1 MPRKISEDQ
10 TRKQLIDPQL
20 EKAGW
25 TLRDHSRV
33 KIEIPVDGYDA
44 EPWNGVTDYCL
55 YRENGEVLAVVE
67 AKKTAVDVRLA
78 EAQLTHYV
86 TEIEKHQSFRPFG
99 FLANGLEIHF
109 VDVGHAPK
117 REVFGFFTREDL
129 ENLLYIRQNA
139 VPLGSV
145 SINNAIVD
153 RSYQHEAI
161 RRVGEAFASGKR
173 KALIVM
179 ATGTGKTRTTMGLI
193 DVFMRANQA
202 RRILFV
208 ADRDALVDQAKEDGF
223 EKFLPQEPCTRL
235 RTYDL
240 DTTKRLYAV
249 TLQTL
254 SNIFEQFS
262 PAFFDLII
270 FDEVHR
276 SIFNK
281 FNEVLEYFD
290 SRQIGLTATPA
301 NYINRDTFLAFDCTD
316 GKPTY
321 LYTYEQAIEDKFL
334 VDYELY
340 AARTKFQRQGIRGV
354 DLTEEERNALLEK
367 GLDPDDINYEGTEL
381 EKTVSNRD
389 TLRKQWE
396 EIWDVSRK
404 DSSGQLP
411 GKTIVFAM
419 TQEHALRLQ
428 DVFYEMYPQ
437 FPDLAKVITHKSEY
451 RGTLVEAFKKKDMPR
466 IAISVDMLDTGID
479 VPEVVNLVF
488 MKPVQSPIKLQQMI
502 GRGTRSQAAC
512 RNLALLPNF
521 EKKDFLII
529 DFWENNFSRD
539 AKEVVDQSAPVLV
552 TIFNTRLKLLE
563 TYLQDQKDPDCQ
575 QVIADL
581 RGQIQQIPTDSF
593 TIRKRMPEI
602 EEAWTDAFW
611 NYLVPSKIEFLKLK
625 VAPHLRLVPG
635 VDVAAATF
643 ISKVERLKLLQR
655 TGGDTSQAIQSIAED
670 AAILPDFVVSD
681 PKLKPH
687 VQKCLPEELTKAS
700 LSELTALRDALAP
713 QMKYKRKP
721 DKFIE
726 LDLLDSIAISGY
738 ILLTKSGEKM
748 YVAEYR
754 RLVEERILE
763 LVANHPTI
771 KAIIG
776 AEREGI
782 RAEWRSAPT
791 IDDWQLLELERTLTR
806 ELGESDLEVTP
817 EHLKKVFSP
826 DTDSFL
832 DLVRHVLDLSY
843 LPDYKD
849 VVARQFESYITQH
862 NYNADQI
869 RFLRAVQSVF
879 LQKRRLE
886 PADLYEPP
894 LDMFGADAVDRWFTE
909 KEVEEVVEFANR
921 MAV

>member
-1 MPRKISEDQ
+1 MPRHLSEEL
-10 TRKQLIDPQL
+10 TRKEMIDPQL
-20 EKAGW
+20 ERAGW
-25 TLRDHSRV
+25 YLRDHARV

-44 EPWNGVTDYCL
+44 EPWNGVTDYTL
-55 YRENGEVLAVVE
+55 YRENGEVLAVAE
-67 AKKTAVDVRLA
+67 AKRTTHDARLA

-99 FLANGLEIHF
+99 FLANGFEIYF
-109 VDVGHAPK
+109 ADIGISAK

-139 VPLGSV
+139 KPLS
-145 SINNAIVD
+145 SIEIDTKIVD

-161 RRVGEAFASGKR
+161 RRVGKAFANGKR

-193 DVFMRANQA
+193 DVFMRSNQA
-202 RRILFV
+202 RRVLFV
-208 ADRDALVDQAKEDGF
+208 ADRDALVEQAIDDGF
-223 EKFLPQEPCTRL
+223 QKYLPTEPCTRL
-235 RTYDL
+235 RSWNVETSQ
-240 DTTKRLYAV
+240 RLYAV

-262 PAFFDLII
+262 PAFFDLIV

-276 SIFNK
+276 SIYNK

-290 SRQIGLTATPA
+290 GRQIGLTATPA

-321 LYTYEQAIEDKFL
+321 LYTYEQAIDDKWL

-340 AARTKFQRQGIRGV
+340 AARTKFQRQGIHGV
-354 DLTEEERNALLEK
+354 DLTEEERNALIEK

-381 EKTVSNRD
+381 ETTISNRD
-389 TLRKQWE
+389 TIRKQWE
-396 EIWDVSRK
+396 EIWDTCKK

-411 GKTIVFAM
+411 GKTIIFAT
-419 TQEHALRLQ
+419 TQKHALRLQ
-428 DVFYEMYPQ
+428 DVFDVMYPQ
-437 FPDLAKVITHKSEY
+437 FDNLTKVITHKSEY
-451 RGTLVEAFKKKDMPR
+451 RGKLVDAFKKKDFPR
-466 IAISVDMLDTGID
+466 IAVSVDMLDTGID
-479 VPEVVNLVF
+479 IPEVVNLVF

-502 GRGTRSQAAC
+502 GRGTRVQAAC
-512 RNLALLPNF
+512 RHLEWLPNF

-539 AKEVVDQSAPVLV
+539 AKDVVDVSTPVLV
-552 TIFNTRLKLLE
+552 TIFNMRLRLLE
-563 TYLQDQKDPDCQ
+563 TYLKDQKDPDCK

-581 RGQIQQIPTDSF
+581 REQIQQIPTDSF
-593 TIRKRMPEI
+593 TIRKHMPEI

-643 ISKVERLKLLQR
+643 ISKVERLKLLKR
-655 TGGDTSQAIQSIAED
+655 SGKDMTQAMQSIAED
-670 AAILPDFVVSD
+670 AAVLPDFVLND
-681 PKLKPH
+681 PKIKPY
-687 VQKCLPEELTKAS
+687 VQKCIPEELTNAS
-700 LSELTALRDALAP
+700 LGDLSNLRDALAP
-713 QMKYKRKP
+713 QMKYKRRL
-721 DKFIE
+721 DTFLE
-726 LDLLDSIAISGY
+726 LDLVDSIAISGY

-754 RLVEERILE
+754 RLVEQRILE
-763 LVANHPTI
+763 LVINHPTI
-771 KAIIG
+771 KAIQQG
-776 AEREGI
+776 QK
-782 RAEWRSAPT
+782 

-806 ELGESDLEVTP
+806 ELGEGDLEVTP
-817 EHLKKVFSP
+817 ENLKKVFAH
-826 DTDSFL
+826 TADSFL
-832 DLVRHVLDLSY
+832 GLVRQILDMAY

-849 VVARQFESYITQH
+849 LVSRQFESYVTQH

-879 LQKRRLE
+879 LQKRHLE
-886 PADLYEPP
+886 TADLYEPP
-894 LDMFGADAVDRWFTE
+894 LDMFGADAVERWFTE
-909 KEVEEVVEFANR
+909 KEMEEVVEFVNLLSL
-921 MAV
+921 

>member
-1 MPRKISEDQ
+1 MPRQISEDL
-10 TRKQLIDPQL
+10 TRKEMIDPQL

-25 TLRDHSRV
+25 YLRDHSKV
-33 KIEIPVDGYDA
+33 KTEIPVDGYDA
-44 EPWNGVTDYCL
+44 EPWNGISDYTL

-67 AKKTAVDVRLA
+67 AKKTVVDVRLA

-99 FLANGLEIHF
+99 FLANGLEIYF
-109 VDVGHAPK
+109 VDVGLAHK

-139 VPLGSV
+139 KPLGSIE
-145 SINNAIVD
+145 INNKIVD

-161 RRVGEAFASGKR
+161 RRVSEEFAKGKR

-193 DVFMRANQA
+193 DVFMRSDQA

-262 PAFFDLII
+262 PAFFDLIV

-276 SIFNK
+276 SIYNK

-290 SRQIGLTATPA
+290 GRQIGLTATPA

-321 LYTYEQAIEDKFL
+321 LYTYEQAIDDKWL
-334 VDYELY
+334 VNYELY
-340 AARTKFQRQGIRGV
+340 AARTKFQRQGIHGV
-354 DLTEEERNALLEK
+354 DLTEEERNALIEK

-381 EKTVSNRD
+381 ETTISNRD
-389 TLRKQWE
+389 TIRKQWE
-396 EIWDVSRK
+396 EIWDTCKK

-411 GKTIVFAM
+411 GKTIIFAT
-419 TQEHALRLQ
+419 TQKHALRLQ
-428 DVFYEMYPQ
+428 DVFDEMYPQ
-437 FPDLAKVITHKSEY
+437 FPNLTKVITHKSEY
-451 RGTLVEAFKKKDMPR
+451 RGTLVDAFKKKDEPR

-502 GRGTRSQAAC
+502 GRGTRVQAAC
-512 RNLALLPNF
+512 RHLEWLPNF
-521 EKKDFLII
+521 EKKDFLIV

-539 AKEVVDQSAPVLV
+539 VKEVVDVSTPVLV
-552 TIFNTRLKLLE
+552 TIFNTRLRLLE
-563 TYLQDQKDPDCQ
+563 TYLKDQKDPDCK

-581 RGQIQQIPTDSF
+581 REQIQQIPTDSF
-593 TIRKRMPEI
+593 TIRKHMPEI

-643 ISKVERLKLLQR
+643 ISKVERLKLLKR
-655 TGGDTSQAIQSIAED
+655 TGKEASGTIQSIVED
-670 AAILPDFVVSD
+670 A
-681 PKLKPH
+681 
-687 VQKCLPEELTKAS
+687 QR
-700 LSELTALRDALAP
+700 LRDTILSDGELKAKSVCVPEKLIEFGSNELNLIRDVLAP
-713 QMKYKRKP
+713 RMKNKARY
-721 DKFIE
+721 DTFLE
-726 LDLLDSIAISGY
+726 LDLVDSIAIRGY

-754 RLVEERILE
+754 RLVEERILK
-763 LVANHPTI
+763 LVADHPTI
-771 KAIIG
+771 VAIQRG
-776 AEREGI
+776 EK
-782 RAEWRSAPT
+782 
-791 IDDWQLLELERTLTR
+791 IDDWQLLELERTLTK
-806 ELGESDLEVTP
+806 ELGEGDLEVTP
-817 EHLKKVFSP
+817 ENLKKVFAH
-826 DTDSFL
+826 TADSFL
-832 DLVRHVLDLSY
+832 GLVRQVLDMQY

-849 VVARQFESYITQH
+849 LVARQFETYVTQQ

-879 LQKRRLE
+879 LQKRHLE
-886 PADLYEPP
+886 TADLYEPP
-894 LDMFGADAVDRWFTE
+894 LDMFGADAVERWFTE
-909 KEVEEVVEFANR
+909 MEVEKVVEFINHLS
-921 MAV
+921 V

>member
-1 MPRKISEDQ
+1 VRRISEEQ

-25 TLRDHSRV
+25 YLRDHSMVR
-33 KIEIPVDGYDA
+33 IEIPVDGYDA

-67 AKKTAVDVRLA
+67 AKKASVDVRLA
-78 EAQLTHYV
+78 EAQLTYYV
-86 TEIEKHQSFRPFG
+86 TEIEKHQPSRPFG
-99 FLANGLEIHF
+99 FLANGFEIYF
-109 VDVGHAPK
+109 EDVGFAPK
-117 REVFGFFTREDL
+117 RLVTGFFTREDL
-129 ENLLYIRQNA
+129 ENLLYARQNA
-139 VPLGSV
+139 RPLSSV
-145 SINNAIVD
+145 EIDNSIVD

-161 RRVGEAFASGKR
+161 RRVAEAFTAGKR

-193 DVFMRANQA
+193 DLFMRSNQA
-202 RRILFV
+202 RRVLFV

-290 SRQIGLTATPA
+290 GRQIGLTATPA

-321 LYTYEQAIEDKFL
+321 LYTYEQAIADRFL

-340 AARTKFQRQGIRGV
+340 AARTKFQRQGIHGV

-367 GLDPDDINYEGTEL
+367 GLEPDDIDFEGTEL
-381 EKTVSNRD
+381 EKTVSNKD

-396 EIWDVSRK
+396 EIWDVCRK

-411 GKTIVFAM
+411 GKTIIFAM
-419 TQEHALRLQ
+419 TQEHALRLKA
-428 DVFYEMYPQ
+428 VFDEMYPQ
-437 FPDLAKVITHKSEY
+437 FPDLARVITHKSEY
-451 RGTLVEAFKKKDMPR
+451 RGTLVEAFKKKDSPR
-466 IAISVDMLDTGID
+466 LAISVDMLDTGID

-502 GRGTRSQAAC
+502 GRGTRVQAAC
-512 RNLALLPNF
+512 RDPALLPNF
-521 EKKDFLII
+521 EKRDFLVI

-539 AKEVVDQSAPVLV
+539 AREVVDQSTPVLV
-552 TIFNTRLKLLE
+552 TVFNTCLRLLE
-563 TYLQDQKDPDCQ
+563 TYLKDQKDADCQ

-581 RGQIQQIPTDSF
+581 REQIRQIPIDSF
-593 TIRKRMPEI
+593 TIRKHLPEI
-602 EEAWTDAFW
+602 EQAWTDPFW

-643 ISKVERLKLLQR
+643 ISKVERLKLLKR
-655 TGGDTSQAIQSIAED
+655 TGNDTAQAIQSIAED
-670 AAILPDFVVSD
+670 AAVLPDFVLND
-681 PKLKPH
+681 PQCGP
-687 VQKCLPEELTKAS
+687 QARKCFPEELATAS
-700 LSELTALRDALAP
+700 PAELTRLRDALAP
-713 QMKYKRKP
+713 QMKYKRRP
-721 DKFIE
+721 DTFLE
-726 LDLLDSIAISGY
+726 LDLVDSIAISGY
-738 ILLTKSGEKM
+738 ILLTRSGEKM

-754 RLVEERILE
+754 RLVEERILA
-763 LVANHPTI
+763 LVVNHPTI
-771 KAIIG
+771 LAIQHG
-776 AEREGI
+776 EKV
-782 RAEWRSAPT
+782 
-791 IDDWQLLELERTLTR
+791 DDWQLLELERTLTR
-806 ELGESDLEVTP
+806 ELGEGDLEVTP
-817 EHLKKVFSP
+817 ENLRKVFAH
-826 DTDSFL
+826 TADSFL
-832 DLVRHVLDLSY
+832 GLVRRVLDMAY

-849 VVARQFESYITQH
+849 LVARQFESYITQR
-862 NYNADQI
+862 NFNADQI

-879 LQKRRLE
+879 LQKRHLE
-886 PADLYEPP
+886 AADLYEPP
-894 LDMFGADAVDRWFTE
+894 LDMFGADAVEKWFTE

-921 MAV
+921 MTI

>member
-1 MPRKISEDQ
+1 MPRKLSEER
-10 TRKQLIDPQL
+10 TRKEMIDPQL
-20 EKAGW
+20 EHAGW
-25 TLRDHSRV
+25 YLRDHSKV
-33 KIEIPVDGYDA
+33 KTEIPVDGYDA
-44 EPWNGVTDYCL
+44 EPWNGVSDYTL

-67 AKKTAVDVRLA
+67 TKKTVIDVRLA
-78 EAQLTHYV
+78 EAQLTYYV
-86 TEIEKHQSFRPFG
+86 TQIEKHQSFRPFG

-109 VDVGHAPK
+109 VDVGLAHK

-139 VPLGSV
+139 KPLS
-145 SINNAIVD
+145 SIEINNSIVD

-161 RRVGEAFASGKR
+161 RRVGEAFANGKR

-193 DVFMRANQA
+193 DVFMRSNQA

-208 ADRDALVDQAKEDGF
+208 ADRDALVEQAKDDGF
-223 EKFLPQEPCTRL
+223 EKFIPNEPCTRL
-235 RTYDL
+235 HSWDDPNARTQ
-240 DTTKRLYAV
+240 RLYAV

-262 PAFFDLII
+262 PAFFDLIV

-276 SIFNK
+276 SIYNK

-290 SRQIGLTATPA
+290 ARQVGLTATPA

-340 AARTKFQRQGIRGV
+340 AARTKFQRQGIHGV
-354 DLTEEERNALLEK
+354 DLTEEEHNALIEK

-381 EKTVSNRD
+381 ETSVSNRD
-389 TLRKQWE
+389 TIRKQWE
-396 EIWDVSRK
+396 EIWDTCKK

-411 GKTIVFAM
+411 GKTIIFAI
-419 TQEHALRLQ
+419 TQKHALRLQ
-428 DVFYEMYPQ
+428 EVFDEMYPQ
-437 FPDLAKVITHKSEY
+437 FPELTKVITHKSEY
-451 RGTLVEAFKKKDMPR
+451 RGTLVEKFKKQDMPR

-479 VPEVVNLVF
+479 VPEAVNLVF

-502 GRGTRSQAAC
+502 GRGTRVQAAC

-539 AKEVVDQSAPVLV
+539 AKEVVDQSTPVLV

-563 TYLQDQKDPDCQ
+563 TYLKDQKDPDCK

-581 RGQIQQIPTDSF
+581 REQIQQIPTDSF
-593 TIRKRMPEI
+593 TIRKHMPEI

-611 NYLVPSKIEFLKLK
+611 SYLVPSKIEFLKLK

-643 ISKVERLKLLQR
+643 ISKVERLKLLKR
-655 TGGDTSQAIQSIAED
+655 TGKEASGTNQSIVED
-670 AAILPDFVVSD
+670 AQS
-681 PKLKPH
+681 
-687 VQKCLPEELTKAS
+687 
-700 LSELTALRDALAP
+700 LRDTILSDGELKAKSVCVPEKLIEFGSNELNLIRDVLAP
-713 QMKYKRKP
+713 RMKNKARY
-721 DKFIE
+721 DTFLE
-726 LDLLDSIAISGY
+726 LDLVDYIAISGY

-754 RLVEERILE
+754 RLVEARILE
-763 LVANHPTI
+763 LVINHPTI
-771 KAIIG
+771 KAIQNG
-776 AEREGI
+776 QK
-782 RAEWRSAPT
+782 
-791 IDDWQLLELERTLTR
+791 IDDWQLLELERTLTK
-806 ELGESDLEVTP
+806 ELGEGDLEVTP
-817 EHLKKVFSP
+817 ENLKKVFAHT
-826 DTDSFL
+826 TDSFL
-832 DLVRHVLDLSY
+832 DLVRQVLDMAY

-849 VVARQFESYITQH
+849 LVARQYETYVTQH
-862 NYNADQI
+862 APAYN
-869 RFLRAVQSVF
+869 
-879 LQKRRLE
+879 
-886 PADLYEPP
+886 ADLYEPP
-894 LDMFGADAVDRWFTE
+894 LDMFGADAVERWFTE
-909 KEVEEVVEFANR
+909 KEVEEVVQFTNR
-921 MAV
+921 MAVYQ

>member
-1 MPRKISEDQ
+1 MRKLSEER
-10 TRKQLIDPQL
+10 TRKEMIDPQL

-25 TLRDHSRV
+25 YLRDHSRV

-44 EPWNGVTDYCL
+44 EPWNGVTDYTL

-139 VPLGSV
+139 KPLSSV
-145 SINNAIVD
+145 EINNSIVD

-161 RRVGEAFASGKR
+161 RRVGEAFANGKR

-193 DVFMRANQA
+193 DVFMRSNQA

-262 PAFFDLII
+262 PAFFDLIV

-276 SIFNK
+276 SIYNK

-290 SRQIGLTATPA
+290 ARQVGLTATPA

-321 LYTYEQAIEDKFL
+321 LYTYEQAIEDKYL

-340 AARTKFQRQGIRGV
+340 AARTKFQRQGIHGV
-354 DLTEEERNALLEK
+354 DLTEEERNALIEK

-381 EKTVSNRD
+381 EKEVSNRD

-396 EIWDVSRK
+396 EIWDVCRK

-419 TQEHALRLQ
+419 TQDHAMRLQ
-428 DVFYEMYPQ
+428 DAFYEMYPQ

-451 RGTLVEAFKKKDMPR
+451 RGTLVEAFKKKDFPR

-502 GRGTRSQAAC
+502 GRGTRVQAAC

-539 AKEVVDQSAPVLV
+539 AKEVVDQSTPVLV

-563 TYLQDQKDPDCQ
+563 TYLKDQKDPDCK
-575 QVIADL
+575 QVISDL

-593 TIRKRMPEI
+593 TIRKHMPEI

-611 NYLVPSKIEFLKLK
+611 DYLIPSKIEFLKLK

-643 ISKVERLKLLQR
+643 ISKVERLKLLKR
-655 TGGDTSQAIQSIAED
+655 TGKEASGTIQSIVED
-670 AAILPDFVVSD
+670 AQS
-681 PKLKPH
+681 
-687 VQKCLPEELTKAS
+687 
-700 LSELTALRDALAP
+700 LRDTILSDAEIKAKSMCVPEKLTQFSNNELNLLRDVLSP
-713 QMKYKRKP
+713 CMKNKIRY
-721 DKFIE
+721 DSFLE
-726 LDLLDSIAISGY
+726 LDLLDSIAVSGY

-754 RLVEERILE
+754 EKVEKRILE

-771 KAIIG
+771 KAIQSG
-776 AEREGI
+776 QK
-782 RAEWRSAPT
+782 
-791 IDDWQLLELERTLTR
+791 IDDFQLLELERTLTK
-806 ELGESDLEVTP
+806 ELGEGDLEVTP
-817 EHLKKVFSP
+817 ENLKKVFAH
-826 DTDSFL
+826 TADSFL
-832 DLVRHVLDLSY
+832 GLVRQVLDIAY

-849 VVARQFESYITQH
+849 LVVRQFE
-862 NYNADQI
+862 D
-869 RFLRAVQSVF
+869 
-879 LQKRRLE
+879 
-886 PADLYEPP
+886 
-894 LDMFGADAVDRWFTE
+894 
-909 KEVEEVVEFANR
+909 
-921 MAV
+921 

>member
-1 MPRKISEDQ
+1 MPRRISEDQ
-10 TRKQLIDPQL
+10 TRKEMIDPQL

-25 TLRDHSRV
+25 YLRDHAKV

-67 AKKTAVDVRLA
+67 AKRTSTDVRLA
-78 EAQLTHYV
+78 EAQLTYYV

-109 VDVGHAPK
+109 VEVGLAHK

-129 ENLLYIRQNA
+129 ENLLYLRQNA
-139 VPLGSV
+139 KPLGSIE
-145 SINNAIVD
+145 INNEIVD
-153 RSYQHEAI
+153 RAYQHEAI
-161 RRVGEAFASGKR
+161 RRVGEAFTNGKH

-193 DVFMRANQA
+193 DVFMRSNQA

-223 EKFLPQEPCTRL
+223 EKFIPHEPCTRL

-254 SNIFEQFS
+254 SNIFKQFS

-276 SIFNK
+276 SIYNK
-281 FNEVLEYFD
+281 FNEVLDYFD
-290 SRQIGLTATPA
+290 ARQVGLTATPA
-301 NYINRDTFLAFDCTD
+301 NYLNRDTFLAFDCTD

-321 LYTYEQAIEDKFL
+321 LYTYEQAIADKFL
-334 VDYELY
+334 VDYNLY
-340 AARTKFQRQGIRGV
+340 SARTKFQRQGIHSV
-354 DLTEEERNALLEK
+354 DLTEEERNALIEK

-381 EKTVSNRD
+381 EREVSNRD

-396 EIWDVSRK
+396 EIWEVCQK
-404 DSSGQLP
+404 DSAGQLP
-411 GKTIVFAM
+411 GKTIIFAM
-419 TQEHALRLQ
+419 TQPHALRLQ
-428 DVFYEMYPQ
+428 AAFDEMYPQ
-437 FPDLAKVITHKSEY
+437 FPNLTKVITHKSEY
-451 RGTLVEAFKKKDMPR
+451 RGTLVDSFKKKDMPR

-479 VPEVVNLVF
+479 VPEAVNLVF

-502 GRGTRSQAAC
+502 GRGTRVQAAC
-512 RNLALLPNF
+512 HFLERLPNF
-521 EKKDFLII
+521 EKKDFLIV

-539 AKEVVDQSAPVLV
+539 AKEVVDVSTPVLV
-552 TIFNTRLKLLE
+552 TIFNTRLHLLE
-563 TYLQDQKDPDCQ
+563 TYLKEQRDADCQ

-581 RGQIQQIPTDSF
+581 REQIQQIPTDSF
-593 TIRKRMPEI
+593 TIRKHLPEI
-602 EEAWTDAFW
+602 QEAWREGFW

-643 ISKVERLKLLQR
+643 ISKVERLKLLKR
-655 TGGDTSQAIQSIAED
+655 TGKETAQAIQSIAED
-670 AAILPDFVVSD
+670 AAVLPDFVVND
-681 PKLKPH
+681 PKCRPQ
-687 VQKCLPEELTKAS
+687 VQKCLPEELTNAS
-700 LSELTALRDALAP
+700 LGDLTQVREALAP
-713 QMKYKRKP
+713 QMKYKRRL
-721 DKFIE
+721 DTFLE
-726 LDLLDSIAISGY
+726 LDLVDSIAISGY

-754 RLVEERILE
+754 RLVEQRILE
-763 LVANHPTI
+763 LVDNHPTI
-771 KAIIG
+771 LAIQRG
-776 AEREGI
+776 EK
-782 RAEWRSAPT
+782 

-806 ELGESDLEVTP
+806 ELGAGDLEVTP
-817 EHLKKVFSP
+817 ENLKKVFAH
-826 DTDSFL
+826 TADSFL
-832 DLVRHVLDLSY
+832 GLVRQVLDMQY

-849 VVARQFESYITQH
+849 LVARQFDIYTTSH
-862 NYNADQI
+862 KFNADQI

-879 LQKRRLE
+879 LQKRHLE
-886 PADLYEPP
+886 TADLYDAPAIVG
-894 LDMFGADAVDRWFTE
+894 FGQDAVERWFTE
-909 KEVEEVVEFANR
+909 NEVNEIITFANR
-921 MAV
+921 LEVQQ

>member
-1 MPRKISEDQ
+1 MRRVNEAQ
-10 TRKQLIDPQL
+10 TRKEMIDPQL
-20 EKAGW
+20 EHAGW
-25 TLRDHSRV
+25 YLRDHSKV

-44 EPWNGVTDYCL
+44 EPWNGISDYTL

-67 AKKTAVDVRLA
+67 AKRTSTDVRLA
-78 EAQLTHYV
+78 EAQLTYYV

-109 VDVGHAPK
+109 VDVGIAHK

-139 VPLGSV
+139 VPLS
-145 SINNAIVD
+145 SIEINPAIVD

-161 RRVGEAFASGKR
+161 RRVGEAFANGKR
-173 KALIVM
+173 NALIVM

-193 DVFMRANQA
+193 DVFMRSNQA
-202 RRILFV
+202 RKILFV
-208 ADRDALVDQAKEDGF
+208 ADRDALVKQSIEDGF
-223 EKFLPQEPCTRL
+223 EKYLPSEPCTRL
-235 RTYDL
+235 HSWEM
-240 DTTKRLYAV
+240 DTTNRLYAV

-262 PAFFDLII
+262 PAFFDLIV

-276 SIFNK
+276 SIYNK

-290 SRQIGLTATPA
+290 ARQVGLTATPA

-321 LYTYEQAIEDKFL
+321 LYTYEQAIDDKYL

-340 AARTKFQRQGIRGV
+340 AARTKFQRQGIHGV
-354 DLTEEERNALLEK
+354 DLTEEERNALIEK

-381 EKTVSNRD
+381 EREVSNRD

-396 EIWDVSRK
+396 EIWEVCKK

-411 GKTIVFAM
+411 GKTIVFAI
-419 TQEHALRLQ
+419 TQQHALRLQ
-428 DVFYEMYPQ
+428 AAFDEMYPQ
-437 FPDLAKVITHKSEY
+437 FPNLTKVITHKSEY
-451 RGTLVEAFKKKDMPR
+451 RGTLVDAFKKKDEPR

-502 GRGTRSQAAC
+502 GRGTRVQAAC

-539 AKEVVDQSAPVLV
+539 AKEVVDQSTPVLV

-563 TYLQDQKDPDCQ
+563 TYLKEQKNPDCK

-581 RGQIQQIPTDSF
+581 REQIQQIPTDSF
-593 TIRKRMPEI
+593 TIRKHMPEI

-611 NYLVPSKIEFLKLK
+611 DYLIPSKIEFLKLK

-643 ISKVERLKLLQR
+643 ISKVERLKLLKR
-655 TGGDTSQAIQSIAED
+655 TGKEASGTIQSIVED
-670 AAILPDFVVSD
+670 AQSLRDTI
-681 PKLKPH
+681 
-687 VQKCLPEELTKAS
+687 
-700 LSELTALRDALAP
+700 LSEGEIKAKSMCVPEKLVEFSNNELNLLRDVLSP
-713 QMKYKRKP
+713 CMKNKMRY
-721 DKFIE
+721 DSFLE

-754 RLVEERILE
+754 RLVEQRILE

-771 KAIIG
+771 KAIQNG
-776 AEREGI
+776 QK
-782 RAEWRSAPT
+782 

-806 ELGESDLEVTP
+806 ELGEGDLEVTP
-817 EHLKKVFSP
+817 ENLKKVFAH
-826 DTDSFL
+826 TADSFL
-832 DLVRHVLDLSY
+832 GLVRQVLDMQY

-849 VVARQFESYITQH
+849 LVARQFETYVTQH

-879 LQKRRLE
+879 LQKRHLE
-886 PADLYEPP
+886 TADLYDAPAIVG
-894 LDMFGADAVDRWFTE
+894 FGQDAVERWFTE
-909 KEVEEVVEFANR
+909 KEVEEVVEFVNR
-921 MAV
+921 LAV

>member
-1 MPRKISEDQ
+1 MPRQINEEL
-10 TRKQLIDPQL
+10 TRKEMIDPQL

-25 TLRDHSRV
+25 YLRDHSRV

-44 EPWNGVTDYCL
+44 EPWNGVSDYCL

-67 AKKTAVDVRLA
+67 AKRTSTDVRLA
-78 EAQLTHYV
+78 EAQLTYYV

-109 VDVGHAPK
+109 VDVGVAHK
-117 REVFGFFTREDL
+117 REVFGFFTRVDL
-129 ENLLYIRQNA
+129 ENLLYIRQNGC
-139 VPLGSV
+139 PLSEIE
-145 SINNAIVD
+145 INNHIVD

-161 RRVGEAFASGKR
+161 RRVGEAFANGKR

-193 DVFMRANQA
+193 DLFMRSNQA

-208 ADRDALVDQAKEDGF
+208 ADRDALVEQAKDDGF
-223 EKFLPQEPCTRL
+223 EKFIPNEPCTRL
-235 RTYDL
+235 HSWDDPNARTQ
-240 DTTKRLYAV
+240 RLYAV

-254 SNIFEQFS
+254 SN
-262 PAFFDLII
+262 I

-290 SRQIGLTATPA
+290 GRQIGLTATPA
-301 NYINRDTFLAFDCTD
+301 NCINRDTFLAFDCTD

-321 LYTYEQAIEDKFL
+321 LYTYEQAIEDKYL
-334 VDYELY
+334 VDYNLY
-340 AARTKFQRQGIRGV
+340 SARTKFQRQGIHGV
-354 DLTEEERNALLEK
+354 DLTEEERNALIEK

-381 EKTVSNRD
+381 ETSVSNRD
-389 TLRKQWE
+389 TIRKQWE
-396 EIWDVSRK
+396 EIWDTCKK

-411 GKTIVFAM
+411 GKTIIFAI
-419 TQEHALRLQ
+419 TQKHALRLQ
-428 DVFYEMYPQ
+428 DVFDEMYPQ
-437 FPDLAKVITHKSEY
+437 FPDLTKVITHKSEY

-502 GRGTRSQAAC
+502 GRGTRVQAAC

-539 AKEVVDQSAPVLV
+539 AKEVVDVSTPVLV

-563 TYLQDQKDPDCQ
+563 TYLKDQKDPDCK

-581 RGQIQQIPTDSF
+581 REQIQQIPTDSF
-593 TIRKRMPEI
+593 TIRKHMPEI

-611 NYLVPSKIEFLKLK
+611 DYLIPSKIEFLKLK

-643 ISKVERLKLLQR
+643 ISKVERLKLKKREKDL
-655 TGGDTSQAIQSIAED
+655 TGLGDLSGLIGTIVED
-670 AAILPDFVVSD
+670 ARS
-681 PKLKPH
+681 
-687 VQKCLPEELTKAS
+687 
-700 LSELTALRDALAP
+700 LRDTILSDHELKAKSVCVPEKLVEFGSNELNLIRDVLAP
-713 QMKYKRKP
+713 RMKNKARY
-721 DKFIE
+721 DTFLE
-726 LDLLDSIAISGY
+726 LDLVDSIAISGY

-754 RLVEERILE
+754 RLVEQRILE

-771 KAIIG
+771 KAIQQG
-776 AEREGI
+776 QK
-782 RAEWRSAPT
+782 
-791 IDDWQLLELERTLTR
+791 IDDWQLVELERTLTK
-806 ELGESDLEVTP
+806 ELGEGDLEVTP
-817 EHLKKVFSP
+817 ENLKKVFAHT
-826 DTDSFL
+826 TDSFL
-832 DLVRHVLDLSY
+832 GLERQVLDIQY

-849 VVARQFESYITQH
+849 YVARQFETYVTQH

-879 LQKRRLE
+879 LQKRHLE
-886 PADLYEPP
+886 TADLYEPP
-894 LDMFGADAVDRWFTE
+894 LDMFGADAVERWFTE
-909 KEVEEVVEFANR
+909 KEITEVVAFVNQ

>member
-1 MPRKISEDQ
+1 MRQVSEKI
-10 TRKQLIDPQL
+10 TRKEMIDPQL

-25 TLRDHSRV
+25 YLRDHSKV
-33 KIEIPVDGYDA
+33 GTEIPVDGYDK

-55 YRENGEVLAVVE
+55 FRENGDVLAVVE

-109 VDVGHAPK
+109 VDVGYAPK

-129 ENLLYIRQNA
+129 ENLLYLRQNA
-139 VPLGSV
+139 KPLSSV
-145 SINNAIVD
+145 EIDNRIVD

-161 RRVGEAFASGKR
+161 RRVGEAFISGKR

-193 DVFMRANQA
+193 DVFMRSNQA
-202 RRILFV
+202 RRVLFV
-208 ADRDALVDQAKEDGF
+208 ADRDALVDQVKEDGF
-223 EKFLPQEPCTRL
+223 EKFLTQEPCTRL

-290 SRQIGLTATPA
+290 GRQIGLTATPA
-301 NYINRDTFLAFDCTD
+301 NYINRDTFIAFDCTD

-321 LYTYEQAIEDKFL
+321 LYTYEQAVEDKYL

-340 AARTKFQRQGIRGV
+340 SARTKFQRQGIHGV
-354 DLTEEERNALLEK
+354 DLTEEERNALIEK

-381 EKTVSNRD
+381 ERTVSNAD

-396 EIWDVSRK
+396 EIWEVCRK

-419 TQEHALRLQ
+419 TNEHALRLQ
-428 DVFYEMYPQ
+428 KFFDEMYPQ
-437 FPDLAKVITHKSEY
+437 FPELSRVITHKSEY
-451 RGTLVEAFKKKDMPR
+451 RGKLVESFKKKDFPR

-488 MKPVQSPIKLQQMI
+488 MKPVQSPIKLQQML

-512 RNLALLPNF
+512 KFPERLPENG
-521 EKKDFLII
+521 KKEFLVI
-529 DFWENNFSRD
+529 DFWDNNFSKD
-539 AKEVVDQSAPVLV
+539 AKEAADTSLPVLV
-552 TIFNTRLKLLE
+552 RIFLTRVNLLE
-563 TYLQDQKDPDCQ
+563 TFLDDPKSDEYQ
-575 QVIADL
+575 QLIADL
-581 RGQIQQIPTDSF
+581 RGMTQRIPKESLLV
-593 TIRKRMPEI
+593 RKDLPSI
-602 EEAWTDAFW
+602 EDVWEDGFW
-611 NYLVPSKIEFLKLK
+611 SYLLPSSLEKLRTR
-625 VAPHLRLVPG
+625 VAPHLRYAPD
-635 VDVAAATF
+635 VDIAAETF
-643 ISKVERLKLLQR
+643 ISKMERLKLMKRKGQDVADL
-655 TGGDTSQAIQSIAED
+655 AVSIAED
-670 AAILPDFVVSD
+670 AH
-681 PKLKPH
+681 KLKENLLGSR
-687 VQKCLPEELTKAS
+687 QIELRRQCTAH
-700 LSELTALRDALAP
+700 ELETADFARLDEFRDAFAKEMKNKEKGLEPIALDYLRD
-713 QMKYKRKP
+713 
-721 DKFIE
+721 FI
-726 LDLLDSIAISGY
+726 AVRGY

-754 RLVEERILE
+754 RLVEQRILE

-771 KAIIG
+771 KAIQNG
-776 AEREGI
+776 EK
-782 RAEWRSAPT
+782 
-791 IDDWQLLELERTLTR
+791 IDDFQLLELERTLTK
-806 ELGESDLEVTP
+806 ELGEGDLEVTP
-817 EHLKKVFSP
+817 ENLKKVFAHSA
-826 DTDSFL
+826 DSFL
-832 DLVRHVLDLSY
+832 GLVRQVLDMQY

-849 VVARQFESYITQH
+849 VVARQFENFIIE
-862 NYNADQI
+862 NKYNADQI

-879 LQKRRLE
+879 LQKRHLE
-886 PADLYEPP
+886 TADLYDAPA
-894 LDMFGADAVDRWFTE
+894 LVGFGQDAVERWFTE
-909 KEVEEVVEFANR
+909 QEVEDVVEFANK